1 MKNFNELIVRLPER
15 HRTAL
20 TWFFRNMGTE
30 QTWPKPLPDG
40 TLLASK
46 AQGIYKPNWTK
57 YCLSIRQSLSSRY
70 TDQEPEIRSNGT
82 WSFLYAEEVSDP
94 RSRDADYANR
104 SVIACINDMV
114 PVGVMR
120 QTSEKPV
127 SRYQILGVGVVL
139 GHYEGHFLIEGF
151 AATGL
156 ARGLESPEDL
166 AALAAEQAK
175 GIEVTDAFSP
185 HSIIDAREKTLASIV
200 RRRGQPEFRRRLF
213 EVYGAKCAITGCDV
227 QEALEAVHILPYRGP
242 RTNHPSNGLLLRAD
256 IHLLFDLGLIAID
269 TTGMKVLLSPNLYST
284 SYAWL
289 AGNNLR
295 LPEEEACKPSVEAL
309 RQHRAWTGL

>member
-1 MKNFNELIVRLPER
+1 
-15 HRTAL
+15 
-20 TWFFRNMGTE
+20 MGTE

-46 AQGIYKPNWTK
+46 AQGIYKPKWTK

-70 TDQEPEIRSNGT
+70 TNQEPEMRSDRT
-82 WSFLYAEEVSDP
+82 WSFLYAEEVSNP

-104 SVIACINDMV
+104 SLIACIKDMV

-120 QTSEKPV
+120 QISKKQV

-139 GHYEGHFLIEGF
+139 GHYDGYFLIEGF

-166 AALAAEQAK
+166 AALVDEQTK
-175 GIEVTDAFSP
+175 GIEVAEMFSP

-200 RRRGQPEFRRRLF
+200 RRRGQPEFRHKLL
-213 EVYGAKCAITGCDV
+213 EAYGGRCAITGCNAV
-227 QEALEAVHILPYRGP
+227 ETLEAVHILPYRGP
-242 RTNHPSNGLLLRAD
+242 ETNHVSNGLLLRAD
-256 IHLLFDLGLIAID
+256 IHTLFDLGLLAID
-269 TTGMKVLLSPNLYST
+269 TATMKVLLAPSLVST
-284 SYAWL
+284 TYGVV
-289 AGNNLR
+289 AGRSLQLPKDENLR
-295 LPEEEACKPSVEAL
+295 PSKEAL
-309 RQHRAWTGL
+309 DQHRTWSTL

>member
-1 MKNFNELIVRLPER
+1 MKNFSELIVQLPER

-20 TWFFRNMGTE
+20 TWFFRHMGTE

-82 WSFLYAEEVSDP
+82 WSFLYAEEASDP

-104 SVIACINDMV
+104 SLIACINDMV

-175 GIEVTDAFSP
+175 GIEVTEAFSP

-200 RRRGQPEFRRRLF
+200 RRRGQPEFRQTLL

-242 RTNHPSNGLLLRAD
+242 QTNHPSNGLLLRAD
-256 IHLLFDLGLIAID
+256 IHILFDLGLISVD
-269 TTGMKVLLSPNLYST
+269 TKTMTILVASSLVGT
-284 SYAWL
+284 SYGEL
-289 AGNNLR
+289 AGTRLR
-295 LPEEEACKPSVEAL
+295 LPKVGTLCPSQEAL
-309 RQHRAWTGL
+309 DQHRAWSGL